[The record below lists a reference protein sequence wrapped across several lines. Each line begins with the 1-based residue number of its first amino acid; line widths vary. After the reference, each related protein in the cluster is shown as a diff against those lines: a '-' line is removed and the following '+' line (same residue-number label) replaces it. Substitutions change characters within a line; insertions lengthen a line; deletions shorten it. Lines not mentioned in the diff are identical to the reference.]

1 MKVFIPIFYFFRSLL
16 LRGFINTVR
25 LIRAEKA
32 NEIKYGISTSSIK
45 KSSSNEFF
53 HYQGASYKVLFRIFN
68 KIVAQTKELDF
79 VDIGAGKGRAV
90 FVAESFGYKNL
101 TGIEMDKNLFSDSI
115 ENLKTY
121 ALKNKTSNILF
132 VDANA
137 LDYNYK
143 NKATVYFLFN
153 PFNDTVL
160 KKVLNQISSSTI
172 KETWFVYMNPKY
184 SKVFTPEKFE
194 TVFEIK
200 TKRYLEAI
208 IYKLKSY

>member
-1 MKVFIPIFYFFRSLL
+1 ML

>member
-1 MKVFIPIFYFFRSLL
+1 MKIFIPIFYFFRSLL

-25 LIRAEKA
+25 LIGAEKA

-143 NKATVYFLFN
+143 NKPTVYFLFN

-184 SKVFTPEKFE
+184 SKVFTAEKFE